1 MGRLLAGASPVGP
14 APPGRVP
21 KQLSRDALLM
31 SLGAAKEEAGHAWRL
46 VTIHLPEKDQ
56 PVTTDTFRYELNRGK
71 LRQTI
76 RREGRYLLLT
86 RIEQA
91 FQDLKGDLAIRP
103 IHHQIDARIE
113 AHIFLS
119 FLAYCRHA
127 TLRNLARNHAGGLT
141 PRAILEKLSA
151 LQMIDVHLP
160 TTDGKHIVLSRY
172 TEPEADVALLLAQL
186 QLTLPAQSPPKVHA
200 SEKVAV

>member
-86 RIEQA
+86 H
-91 FQDLKGDLAIRP
+91 LAIRP

-119 FLAYCRHA
+119 FPAYCRHA
-127 TLRNLARNHAGGLT
+127 TLRNLARNHAGGLA

-186 QLTLPAQSPPKVHA
+186 QLTLPAQSPPKVHT